1 VDGDWDELVRRAMA
15 VKIRLIQ
22 EDPYEKGS
30 RASLNLGHTLGH
42 AVELASDYQLKHGE
56 AVSIGMVAAA
66 RMSEKIGL
74 AEDGLSRRIVDVLV
88 ALGLPVKIP
97 GFLSRQRILQA
108 MGVDKKRSDG
118 KVRFVLPVRVG
129 EVRWGVEVD
138 DWAQFL

>member
-1 VDGDWDELVRRAMA
+1 L
-15 VKIRLIQ
+15 
-22 EDPYEKGS
+22 
-30 RASLNLGHTLGH
+30 LNLGHTLGH

-74 AEDGLSRRIVDVLV
+74 AEDGLSRRIADVLV

-97 GFLSRQRILQA
+97 AFLSRQRILQA
-108 MGVDKKRSDG
+108 MSVDKKRSDG

-129 EVRWGVEVD
+129 EVRWGIEVD